1 MQYLGCSYIK
11 IICLS
16 EKQIQL
22 SILYFY
28 LLNQSAQFQAER
40 TACAKALRRE
50 CAEGKQKAS
59 VVRTPQGWG
68 LDGGC
73 RLLEAWP
80 VATVRLWL

>member
-1 MQYLGCSYIK
+1 MQYLGYSYIK

-28 LLNQSAQFQAER
+28 LLNQSTQFQTER
-40 TACAKALRRE
+40 MTCAKALRRE
-50 CAEGKQKAS
+50 CAKGKQKAS
-59 VVRTPQGWG
+59 VARTPQKWG
-68 LDGGC
+68 SGGRY

-80 VATVRLWL
+80 VATVRL